1 MDEENLKYY
10 KLARYPVYEVLMEG
24 QIASAGAHQAKLLE
38 KFRKNNKY
46 IKHQY
51 LALKFVFAFLFVF
64 LPILPLFV
72 FLESADYINDGMHSI
87 NTIFFVSSF
96 ALMIFFGMTVLYM
109 LMLGM
114 VSISSF
120 MSGNAFKWLQTLP
133 FSKKSLKKLGVMT
146 IFRSLDIPLIILI
159 AGFPI
164 ITLIATQ
171 DILTFLISLPASI
184 VSVIFSFSIL
194 VIIGEKMSYIFSE
207 SKAKSKRASLIR
219 TITMLGYFI
228 VMFTTGFIFTLGINA
243 VDGLFNTFST
253 SEPPFVLIL
262 ILSLIPFLFAPAF
275 LVSLSTIQFQVHP
288 ILILTTLTGFALSI
302 ILAWVLFKTTQ
313 RALNS
318 AVSTEIKIEKV
329 KKREIDFEIK
339 SVSPIKAY
347 IRKDLVSSTR
357 DIQSFMFLFFP
368 IFYPLIMFL
377 SMIGL
382 FKTLTFSIEV
392 IMLIWSILLLFYLI
406 IPIMLVVGFFNIEE
420 SGSSTLASL
429 PISPRDQIKAK
440 LVIMLSIQGFSLIF
454 TSIILTLLIS
464 SFTVIIL
471 LLITLPIAWSFL
483 IFMVV
488 LKIKFFG
495 QMKYKYVIEEVNKR
509 NKPIKWIIMIL
520 SEFGLYFT
528 ILIIG
533 ANLIFFFGLI
543 ISLIVI
549 GIIGIIG
556 LSILV
561 FIISRMFPKIEKV
574 AEYKTGGFLREHVNV
589 ATAVL
594 LILYTIFLLLPGII
608 FSLIIPLFANLPIIA
623 INFLYFFMNVGF
635 LVLLWQ
641 IIVPFRLK
649 LPNGKENFREHSRSI
664 GLSRVKPLSRNLL
677 IGIGSIIIFGF
688 SAILFG
694 ILLGK
699 YYFIPETLFGG
710 YNWLIFVF
718 AFLPG
723 IWEEIAFRGVIL
735 NLQLQKYTK
744 YTVVFLNGIL
754 FGLYHFVNMLLG
766 QEFVPTLFQVFYA
779 TFLGFSFTYMYIKTR
794 SLLPSIIVHYLLDS
808 LGLLFQT
815 VVFEKGVYEA
825 LFIIF
830 GLTIIPSILMIL
842 LTKLIAK
849 RDNF

>member
-1 MDEENLKYY
+1 
-10 KLARYPVYEVLMEG
+10 
-24 QIASAGAHQAKLLE
+24 
-38 KFRKNNKY
+38 
-46 IKHQY
+46 
-51 LALKFVFAFLFVF
+51 
-64 LPILPLFV
+64 
-72 FLESADYINDGMHSI
+72 
-87 NTIFFVSSF
+87 
-96 ALMIFFGMTVLYM
+96 
-109 LMLGM
+109 
-114 VSISSF
+114 
-120 MSGNAFKWLQTLP
+120 
-133 FSKKSLKKLGVMT
+133 
-146 IFRSLDIPLIILI
+146 
-159 AGFPI
+159 
-164 ITLIATQ
+164 TLIATQ
-171 DILTFLISLPASI
+171 DILTFLISVPASI

-207 SKAKSKRASLIR
+207 SKAKSKKASLIR

-253 SEPPFVLIL
+253 SEPPFVLII

-302 ILAWVLFKTTQ
+302 ILAWILFKTTH

-329 KKREIDFEIK
+329 KKREIEFEIK

-483 IFMVV
+483 LFMVV

-528 ILIIG
+528 ILITG
-533 ANLIFFFGLI
+533 ANLIFFFGFI

-549 GIIGIIG
+549 GIIGIII

-561 FIISRMFPKIEKV
+561 FIITRMFPKIEKV
-574 AEYKTGGFLREHVNV
+574 AEYKTGGFLRDQVNV

-594 LILYTIFLLLPGII
+594 LILYTIFLFLPGII
-608 FSLIIPLFANLPIIA
+608 FSLISPLFANLPIIA
-623 INFLYFFMNVGF
+623 INFIYFFMNVGF

-641 IIVPFRLK
+641 IIVPFTLK
-649 LPNGKENFREHSRSI
+649 LPNGKETFREHSRSI

-677 IGIGSIIIFGF
+677 IGIGNIIIFGF

-735 NLQLQKYTK
+735 NLQLQKYKK

-766 QEFVPTLFQVFYA
+766 QEFFPTLFQIFYA
-779 TFLGFSFTYMYIKTR
+779 SFMGFSFAYMYIKTK
-794 SLLPSIIVHYLLDS
+794 SLLPSIILHYLLDS
-808 LGLLFQT
+808 VGLLFQT
-815 VVFEKGVYEA
+815 VVFKNGVYEG

-830 GLTIIPSILMIL
+830 GISIIPAILMIL
-842 LTKLIAK
+842 LTSLITK
-849 RDNF
+849 RNNF